1 MATHILGQET
11 LSDSEDS
18 EDPEDDEDVE
28 SLN

>member
-1 MATHILGQET
+1 MAAHILGQET

-28 SLN
+28 SLD